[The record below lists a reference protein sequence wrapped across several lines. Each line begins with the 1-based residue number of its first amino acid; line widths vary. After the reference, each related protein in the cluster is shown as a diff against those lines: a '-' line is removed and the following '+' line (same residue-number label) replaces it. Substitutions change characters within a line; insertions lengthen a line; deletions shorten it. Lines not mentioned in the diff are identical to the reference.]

1 MSPCA
6 AATQKNSGILGICTA
21 VFSATLWLIYVITAW
36 MLVTI
41 LNISIRKTDYNFSE
55 IKKNFK
61 FINYFSSGTTSSIF
75 HLHAAKKCCNFPAAN
90 FVCDPIYVQFFTG
103 LWLVFQEKHAFV
115 EFPIFFPVF
124 LFFWYLLCSR
134 RKLALNARKAF
145 SRISIENFLS
155 NSSTSSFFFSAFWLL
170 VIPLCNP

>member
-41 LNISIRKTDYNFSE
+41 LNISIRKTDYNFSL
-55 IKKNFK
+55 KYKNILNLLTISAQGPRAAF
-61 FINYFSSGTTSSIF
+61 FIYTQRKNAAIFPQQILSVTPFMYNFHWSLTRFSRKARFRRISNLFSS
-75 HLHAAKKCCNFPAAN
+75 FP
-90 FVCDPIYVQFFTG
+90 
-103 LWLVFQEKHAFV
+103 
-115 EFPIFFPVF
+115 F
-124 LFFWYLLCSR
+124 LWYLLCSR